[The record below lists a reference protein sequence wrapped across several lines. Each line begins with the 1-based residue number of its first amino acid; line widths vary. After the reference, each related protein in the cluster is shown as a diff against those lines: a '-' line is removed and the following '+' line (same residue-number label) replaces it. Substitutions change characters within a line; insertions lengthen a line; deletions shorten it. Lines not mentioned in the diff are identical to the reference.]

1 MRHRAVEWGM
11 VPPTA
16 APASDVA
23 PDVPRSHLRGPWL
36 WAGVG
41 IGLAAL
47 LVLRLAYQIF
57 QDLAENVRGEI
68 PERVFEELTGIGVA
82 VPLVVAAVWLAQRV
96 PIVQR
101 CWWRPLLVHGAAF
114 VAITTLHTTAMMLVR
129 GALAPAFGF
138 DGYAPRFT
146 FARYAYEGANDVLP
160 VAVLL
165 AFLAL
170 ADHLL
175 AGRARERRAAALERT
190 LLEAELRALRL
201 QLQPHFLFN
210 ALNTISS
217 TMYEDPAAADA
228 LLGRLSEL
236 LRTSLRTTHAHQV
249 PLRDELALLD
259 QYLGLMHARFGD
271 RLAVHVDASRAAAS
285 CLVPSMLLQPLV
297 ENAVRHGGVASTGRG
312 VVHVHISRSGDRLEL
327 RVHDDGPG
335 LAPGR
340 DALASGTGLAATARR
355 LQLLYGAAH
364 ALRAGDAPG
373 GGFEVLVR
381 LPARAA
387 DALPAEPALAAA
399 LA

>member
-1 MRHRAVEWGM
+1 M
-11 VPPTA
+11 VPEPA
-16 APASDVA
+16 APSDT
-23 PDVPRSHLRGPWL
+23 PRSHLRGPWL

-41 IGLAAL
+41 IGLAL
-47 LVLRLAYQIF
+47 LLLLRLAYQIF
-57 QDLAENVRGEI
+57 QDLAENERGEI

-82 VPLVVAAVWLAQRV
+82 VPLVVAAVLLVQRV

-101 CWWRPLLVHGAAF
+101 RWWRPLLVHGAAF
-114 VAITTLHTTAMMLVR
+114 VVISTLHTTAMMLVR

-138 DGYAPRFT
+138 DGYTPRFT

-175 AGRARERRAAALERT
+175 AGRARERRAAALERS
-190 LLEAELRALRL
+190 LLEAELRGLRL

-217 TMYEDPAAADA
+217 TMYDDPAAADA

-236 LRTSLRTTHAHQV
+236 LRTSLRTTHAHEV
-249 PLRDELALLD
+249 PLRDELALLE

-271 RLAVHVDASRAAAS
+271 RLLVHVDASPDAAA

-297 ENAVRHGGVASTGRG
+297 ENAVRHGGVATTGRG
-312 VVHVHISRSGDRLEL
+312 VVRIHVTRADDRLEL

-364 ALRAGDAPG
+364 ASG
-373 GGFEVLVR
+373 
-381 LPARAA
+381 ARRRSSGVCSRPSCARCA
-387 DALPAEPALAAA
+387 CSCSRTSCSTR
-399 LA
+399 